1 MRRARRRRQQ
11 HGQETLQAVLVVAFM
26 LLPVLFGIV
35 ELGGLIHVWIG
46 QQSAAAIGARVAGER
61 GEDDALV
68 RDRVAVELRA
78 AGLDPANVQVTVS
91 PAYVHWGQPIIV
103 RVISQRHL
111 AIPFLF
117 SRDLTLASSYVGR
130 GEVNH

>member
-1 MRRARRRRQQ
+1 VTRARHRRQQ
-11 HGQETLQAVLVVAFM
+11 RGQETLQAVLAVAFM

-46 QQSAAAIGARVAGER
+46 QQSAAAFGARVAGER
-61 GEDDALV
+61 GEDDAIV
-68 RDRVAVELRA
+68 RDRIAVELRA
-78 AGLDPANVQVTVS
+78 AGLDPSHVEVTVTPS
-91 PAYVHWGQPIIV
+91 YVRWGQPITV
-103 RVISQRHL
+103 RVISRRHL

>member
-1 MRRARRRRQQ
+1 MLA
-11 HGQETLQAVLVVAFM
+11 VAFM

-35 ELGGLIHVWIG
+35 ELSGLIHVWIG

-61 GEDDALV
+61 GEDDGVV
-68 RDRVAVELRA
+68 RDQIGVELRA
-78 AGLDPANVQVTVS
+78 AGLDPAHVQVTIT
-91 PAYVHWGQPIIV
+91 PAYARWGQPITV
-103 RVISQRHL
+103 RLISRQHL

-117 SRDLTLASSYVGR
+117 SRDVTLSSSYVGR

>member
-1 MRRARRRRQQ
+1 MMAARRRRRQR
-11 HGQETLQAVLVVAFM
+11 GQETLQAVLAVAFM

-61 GEDDALV
+61 GEDDTAV
-68 RDRVAVELRA
+68 RDQIGEELSA
-78 AGLDPANVQVTVS
+78 AGLDPTQMQVTIS
-91 PAYVHWGQPIIV
+91 PAYVHWGQPITV
-103 RVISQRHL
+103 RVVSRRHL

-117 SRDLTLASSYVGR
+117 SRDLTLISSYIGR

>member
-1 MRRARRRRQQ
+1 MNDGWPGKR
-11 HGQETLQAVLVVAFM
+11 GQETLQAMLVVAFM

-46 QQSAAAIGARVAGER
+46 QQSAAAMGARIAGER
-61 GEDDALV
+61 GEDDATV
-68 RDRVAVELRA
+68 RQRINSELQA
-78 AGLDPANVQVTVS
+78 AGLDPRTVRITVN
-91 PAYVHWGQPIIV
+91 PTAVRWGQPITVEIV
-103 RVISQRHL
+103 SRQRL

-117 SRDLTLASSYVGR
+117 SRDLTLTSSYVGR

>member
-1 MRRARRRRQQ
+1 MTSARRRRRQT
-11 HGQETLQAVLVVAFM
+11 GQETLQAVLVVAFM

-46 QQSAAAIGARVAGER
+46 QQAAAAAGARVAGQR
-61 GEDDALV
+61 GEDDAIV
-68 RDRVAVELRA
+68 RDRIAVELHA
-78 AGLDPANVQVTVS
+78 SGLDATQVQVTVS
-91 PAYVHWGQPIIV
+91 PTYVRWGQPITV
-103 RVISQRHL
+103 RVTSRRHL

-117 SRDLTLASSYVGR
+117 SRDLILASTYVGR

>member
-1 MRRARRRRQQ
+1 VRGAGRGRRQS
-11 HGQETLQAVLVVAFM
+11 GQETLQAVLVVAFM

-35 ELGGLIHVWIG
+35 ELGGLIHIWIG

-61 GEDDALV
+61 GEDDVIV
-68 RDRVAVELRA
+68 RDRVALELRA
-78 AGLDPANVQVTVS
+78 AGLDPVHVQVTVS
-91 PAYVHWGQPIIV
+91 PAYVHWGQPITV
-103 RVISQRHL
+103 RVISRRHL

>member
-1 MRRARRRRQQ
+1 MTAARRRRQQ
-11 HGQETLQAVLVVAFM
+11 RGQETLQAVLAVAFM

-46 QQSAAAIGARVAGER
+46 QQSAAAIGARVAAER
-61 GEDDALV
+61 GEDDSAV
-68 RDRVAVELRA
+68 RDQIGAELRT
-78 AGLDPANVQVTVS
+78 AGLDPAQVQITVV
-91 PAYVHWGQPIIV
+91 PAFVRWGQPITV
-103 RVISQRHL
+103 RVVSRRHL

-117 SRDLTLASSYVGR
+117 SRDVTLTSSYIGR

>member
-1 MRRARRRRQQ
+1 M
-11 HGQETLQAVLVVAFM
+11 LVVAFM

-46 QQSAAAIGARVAGER
+46 QQSAAAMGARIAGER
-61 GEDDALV
+61 GEDDATV
-68 RDRVAVELRA
+68 RQRINSELQA
-78 AGLDPANVQVTVS
+78 AGLDPRTVRITVN
-91 PAYVHWGQPIIV
+91 PTAVRWGQPITVEIV
-103 RVISQRHL
+103 SRQRL

-117 SRDLTLASSYVGR
+117 SRDLTLTSSYVGR